1 MAAKIKMLKLLQETP
16 GFAEVTNRRPK
27 PQSAAQVMTQM
38 RPTVIQA
45 VLPRRKLS
53 VASDN
58 DDLSELPRPVK
69 INHVSQ
75 DAEPAAV
82 LPPSR
87 VARSRVSG
95 SN

>member
-16 GFAEVTNRRPK
+16 GFAELTNRRPK

-38 RPTVIQA
+38 RPTAIQA

-53 VASDN
+53 VASDD

-69 INHVSQ
+69 INHVRQ
-75 DAEPAAV
+75 DREPASV
-82 LPPSR
+82 LPASG
-87 VARSRVSG
+87 VARPQVSG